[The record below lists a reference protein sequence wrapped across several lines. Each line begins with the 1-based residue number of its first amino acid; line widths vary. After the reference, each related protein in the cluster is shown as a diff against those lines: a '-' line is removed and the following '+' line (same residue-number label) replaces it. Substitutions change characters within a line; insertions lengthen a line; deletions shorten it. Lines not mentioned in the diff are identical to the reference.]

1 MVREALEVVE
11 FVPRQ
16 PVEAA
21 RVDYPDSTGHIW
33 SRLRLERRTL
43 RSCCAALAST
53 SANFAP
59 VRNHTSLERNGE
71 RLLLGTAEMRVF
83 SRRGGL
89 YAAPTLIY
97 HYVKEHGYKPP
108 NELIEGTVDGAA
120 PPSAEYFD
128 QLARLGLKWRN
139 TSAPQGSR
147 LRLT

>member
-1 MVREALEVVE
+1 MVQSGVGLVQTKLIECCLIHGYNQTKDCSDGTSVVREALEVDE

-71 RLLLGTAEMRVF
+71 RLL
-83 SRRGGL
+83 
-89 YAAPTLIY
+89 
-97 HYVKEHGYKPP
+97 
-108 NELIEGTVDGAA
+108 
-120 PPSAEYFD
+120 
-128 QLARLGLKWRN
+128 
-139 TSAPQGSR
+139 
-147 LRLT
+147 